1 MVDPEKKEKV
11 YDRRAKATWKEIRD
25 TVMNGVLPLMQEKK
39 LKNLM
44 KQENDSSLFQGIG
57 LEQAISAE
65 SSVVPHAGH
74 EDDDVERKRAENA
87 AMFCK
92 LMYLFTLFLDGKE
105 INMML
110 SDMVNKF
117 DNIAGFLEVTED
129 EAFPVL
135 LTENLA
141 SKLRALGMA
150 AAPIL
155 REESLSERFER
166 ERTQCAVIME
176 EVLDTLDLLPLS
188 PRREIL
194 EYRHIDGLRWK
205 EISGK
210 LDISH
215 ATCRRRYERGID
227 ELLALRPVQAR
238 LAAFETRRK
247 RDGS

>member
-1 MVDPEKKEKV
+1 MTADAIKQRQRLLLKTYLDQYCKMK
-11 YDRRAKATWKEIRD
+11 RRMDSLKWRLADARNALSSPSIRSGLSGAIPAKGN
-25 TVMNGVLPLMQEKK
+25 V
-39 LKNLM
+39 
-44 KQENDSSLFQGIG
+44 S
-57 LEQAISAE
+57 
-65 SSVVPHAGH
+65 
-74 EDDDVERKRAENA
+74 
-87 AMFCK
+87 
-92 LMYLFTLFLDGKE
+92 DG
-105 INMML
+105 
-110 SDMVNKF
+110 
-117 DNIAGFLEVTED
+117 
-129 EAFPVL
+129 
-135 LTENLA
+135 
-141 SKLRALGMA
+141 A

-155 REESLSERFER
+155 REETISERFER
-166 ERTQCAVIME
+166 ERTQCAAIMG

-247 RDGS
+247 RDG